1 MSKNCFQEISMS
13 ASIKMSLT
21 NRFTFNLCIVL
32 ALLLLIS
39 SVHGAEKEDSTP
51 KPAKLFTS
59 SEPISVTISAPWQD
73 IERKEKYQ
81 GTYPGKIEFTDEL
94 GNAASLN
101 MTVERRGRTR
111 QAVCRFP
118 PIKLRFDKAEVKG
131 TSFRGQKSLK
141 MVTHCQQS
149 SRYQQLYIM
158 EMLVYR
164 MYNIITDFS
173 FRVRPLS
180 VTYVDS
186 ERGDRQEPKF
196 AFLIEDDSDVA
207 KRNGQKK
214 LKIPKAAKK
223 QLDSSVT
230 TNFTLFQYMI
240 SNLDWSA
247 ISGPDKG
254 KCCHNAKLIGQDPE
268 KDPVYPIPYDFDA
281 AGLINAPYA
290 SPPAKLPVRTVRQ
303 RLYRGFCAHND
314 TIEDSRQRFLSN
326 EQAIMAV
333 IRDEPLLNSTT
344 SKKALKF
351 LEKFFDTLKND
362 QDFQKMIIEKCR
374 K

>member
-1 MSKNCFQEISMS
+1 MSVSSKRIITSR
-13 ASIKMSLT
+13 I
-21 NRFTFNLCIVL
+21 TFNLCMVL
-32 ALLLLIS
+32 VLLLPIS
-39 SVHGAEKEDSTP
+39 SVPGAENENSAS
-51 KPAKLFTS
+51 KPAKLFTTD
-59 SEPISVTISAPWQD
+59 EAISVTISAPLQD
-73 IERKEKYQ
+73 IERNEEYQ

-94 GNAASLN
+94 GNATSLN

-111 QAVCRFP
+111 QVVCRFP

-141 MVTHCQQS
+141 MVTHCQKS
-149 SRYQQLYIM
+149 SRYQQLYVM

-186 ERGDRQEPKF
+186 EHGDRQGPRF
-196 AFLIEDDSDVA
+196 GFLIEDDSDVA

-214 LKIPKAAKK
+214 LEIPKAAKK

-290 SPPAKLPVRTVRQ
+290 SPPAKLPVRNVTQ

-314 TIEDSRQRFLSN
+314 TMEDSRQRFLSN

-333 IRDEPLLNSTT
+333 VRDEPLLNSNT

-351 LEKFFDTLKND
+351 LEKFFDTLKDD
-362 QDFQKMIIEKCR
+362 QDFQKKIIEKCR

>member
-1 MSKNCFQEISMS
+1 MSVSRKNPVAGRAI
-13 ASIKMSLT
+13 L
-21 NRFTFNLCIVL
+21 NLCTL
-32 ALLLLIS
+32 SLLLLF
-39 SVHGAEKEDSTP
+39 VCPVLGAESENNSL

-59 SEPISVTISAPWQD
+59 SNPLEVTAYAPWRD

-81 GTYPGKIEFTDEL
+81 GTYPAKIEFTDEL
-94 GNAASLN
+94 GNATSLN

-111 QAVCRFP
+111 QVVCRFP
-118 PIKLRFDKAEVKG
+118 PIKLRFDKNEVKG

-141 MVTHCQQS
+141 MVTHCQTS
-149 SRYQQLYIM
+149 SRYQQLYVM
-158 EMLVYR
+158 EMLIYR
-164 MYNIITDFS
+164 MYNLFTDFS
-173 FRVRPLS
+173 FRVRPLQ

-186 ERGDRQEPKF
+186 KHANSSDPKF

-214 LKIPKAAKK
+214 LKITKTTK
-223 QLDSSVT
+223 QRLEPQET
-230 TNFTLFQYMI
+230 ANFTLFQYMI

-247 ISGPDKG
+247 LSGPG
-254 KCCHNAKLIGQDPE
+254 VEKCCHNAKLVGQDPL

-290 SPPAKLPVRTVRQ
+290 TPPDKLRVSNVRQ

-314 TIEDSRQRFLSN
+314 SLVESRQRFLDS
-326 EQAIMAV
+326 EQAILALV
-333 IRDEPLLNSTT
+333 RNEPLLTSST

-351 LEKFFDTLKND
+351 LDAFFDTLKD
-362 QDFQKMIIEKCR
+362 DRDFQKNIIGKCR

>member
-1 MSKNCFQEISMS
+1 MS

-32 ALLLLIS
+32 ALFLLIS

-73 IERKEKYQ
+73 IERKERYQ
-81 GTYPGKIEFTDEL
+81 GTYPATIEFTDEL
-94 GNAASLN
+94 GNPTSLN
-101 MTVERRGRTR
+101 LTVERRGRTR

-118 PIKLRFDKAEVKG
+118 PIKLRFDKTEVKG
-131 TSFRGQKSLK
+131 SSFRGQKSVK
-141 MVTHCQQS
+141 MVTHCQTS
-149 SRYQQLYIM
+149 SRYEQLYVM
-158 EMLVYR
+158 EMLTYK
-164 MYNIITDFS
+164 MFNIITDFS

-180 VTYVDS
+180 VTYVDT
-186 ERGDRQEPKF
+186 ENGRQLDPKF

-214 LKIPKAAKK
+214 LKIPKTTKD
-223 QLDSSVT
+223 QLDSETS

-247 ISGPDKG
+247 ITGPDKD
-254 KCCHNAKLIGQDPE
+254 KCCHNAKLIGQDPV
-268 KDPVYPIPYDFDA
+268 KDPVYPVPYDFDA

-290 SPPAKLPVRTVRQ
+290 SPPSNLPVRTVTQ
-303 RLYRGFCAHND
+303 RLYRGFCTHNE
-314 TIEDSRQRFLSN
+314 TMENSRQRFLSN
-326 EQAIMAV
+326 EQALLDV
-333 IRDEPLLNSTT
+333 IRDEPLLNSST

-351 LEKFFDTLKND
+351 LDEFFDTLKDD
-362 QDFQKMIIEKCR
+362 QDFQKKIIAKCR